1 MRIKEIKKTPKN
13 IILIPEVKIKIAQLR
28 KIKIVCPISGWIANK
43 IATIDVVRKEKKY
56 LIKILLYFRPLKIKL
71 ITIIKNGLTSSI
83 GWNLGKKNKSIHLL
97 DPLTSIP
104 MKGTKTIKKIENKKI
119 IGEILKSFFSSSEE
133 REKII
138 TIPSNTNNK
147 CLKKNK

>member
-1 MRIKEIKKTPKN
+1 MLLKKK
-13 IILIPEVKIKIAQLR
+13 
-28 KIKIVCPISGWIANK
+28 
-43 IATIDVVRKEKKY
+43 KKY

-71 ITIIKNGLTSSI
+71 ITIIKKGLTSSI

-138 TIPSNTNNK
+138 TIPSNTNNR